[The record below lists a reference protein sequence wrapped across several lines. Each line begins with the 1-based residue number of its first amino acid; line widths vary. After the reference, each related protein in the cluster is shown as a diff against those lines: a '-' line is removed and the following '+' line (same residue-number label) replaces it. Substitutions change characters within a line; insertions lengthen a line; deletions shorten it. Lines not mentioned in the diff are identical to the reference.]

1 MARTKNTV
9 ESVQITIST
18 TKTVRAYLELLTAE
32 GLNGKNVAETANVLI
47 TERIKELVRS
57 KDLPPASELE
67 TGSESDS

>member
-1 MARTKNTV
+1 MARAKNSV

-18 TKTVRAYLELLTAE
+18 TKVVRAYLELLTEE

-57 KDLPPASELE
+57 KDLPPASELNV
-67 TGSESDS
+67 TPNS

>member
-1 MARTKNTV
+1 MARAKNTV

-18 TKTVRAYLELLTAE
+18 TKIVRAYLEQLTAE

-57 KDLPPASELE
+57 KDLPPSSELNI
-67 TGSESDS
+67 DADA

>member
-1 MARTKNTV
+1 MARAKNTV

-18 TKTVRAYLELLTAE
+18 TKIVRAYLEQLTAE

-57 KDLPPASELE
+57 KDLPPSSELNIDA
-67 TGSESDS
+67 DS